1 MIKSDSVDQDLL
13 PLSIREVTIAY
24 HRKPVLWEVN
34 LDIPT
39 GKLVGLVGPNGA
51 GKSTMLKAIMG
62 IMPLLSGSVRIFGKP
77 YSEVRQRV
85 AYVPQRESVDWDFP
99 ASVLDVVLMGFYGR
113 IGWFG
118 RVTRQH
124 QQLAMEALD
133 RVGMAEFA
141 QRQISQLS
149 GGQQQRTFLARAL
162 IQPADLFLLDE
173 PFAAVDA
180 STEQALVSIMR
191 SLQEAGKTIIVV
203 HHDLHT
209 VPEYFDYLVL
219 LNMRVVAAGPMET
232 TFHQENLQKTYGG
245 KLTILEQ
252 VSEAMRNREA
262 P

>member
-1 MIKSDSVDQDLL
+1 VIKSDSVDQDLL

-124 QQLAMEALD
+124 QQMAMEALD

-191 SLQEAGKTIIVV
+191 SLQDAGKTIIVV